1 MVITCPYQIKALRH
15 LNLDKSIENI
25 EKYLLVDWPY
35 IKQKSLEKIKTIE
48 GSSGALNV
56 VFLYGFSQTEE
67 DIQFIAHPLVNLE
80 KRYIVCDLRPY
91 IKVNKLEGKYEP
103 KNELEYESVITRAIL
118 TAVFSTGNEDSLRV
132 LKLPQK
138 AYATWLSDN
147 LSKRFGLNMSEY
159 NMIYTLGLIFYNQ
172 LFTNDPI
179 AKTKEDIFQ
188 FIRSDLFV
196 SELYHDTIKRITK
209 LDTIEDFCASL
220 YSVTSNPRLQNVD
233 YSVLT
238 NLVVNNWFGL
248 NSKEM
253 MILSLE
259 HPPTWI
265 TIFNSSLENK
275 SYKNSYISK
284 IAEKVNKKGAG
295 DIFTKQLKLLVS
307 EYKS

>member
-1 MVITCPYQIKALRH
+1 
-15 LNLDKSIENI
+15 
-25 EKYLLVDWPY
+25 
-35 IKQKSLEKIKTIE
+35 
-48 GSSGALNV
+48 
-56 VFLYGFSQTEE
+56 
-67 DIQFIAHPLVNLE
+67 
-80 KRYIVCDLRPY
+80 
-91 IKVNKLEGKYEP
+91 
-103 KNELEYESVITRAIL
+103 
-118 TAVFSTGNEDSLRV
+118 V

-265 TIFNSSLENK
+265 TIFNYFPRK
-275 SYKNSYISK
+275 
-284 IAEKVNKKGAG
+284 
-295 DIFTKQLKLLVS
+295 
-307 EYKS
+307 